1 MWWYYMQVKD
11 FPKIESPFV
20 RKEINNEYV
29 VTSEINPGYEWVLE
43 GKEDE
48 VVCMEKLDGT
58 DVSIVIENKKIV
70 GIYNRLNKIELFG
83 KGTRNIIE
91 GLLESKDRG
100 FLDLQDGQHFGEL
113 IGEKINGN
121 PYNLQSNL
129 WIPFMTYGMNSLVY
143 KSWHKYSKSFE
154 NLKDWFFKPIDE
166 GGIFSL
172 LMRKRDIKQKPEG
185 IVFHNLKT
193 GQMSKLRLDMF
204 QEFQG
209 KRHKD
214 FNI

>member
-1 MWWYYMQVKD
+1 MQIRD
-11 FPKIESPFV
+11 FPKIESPFI
-20 RKEINNEYV
+20 RKLNEKNEYL
-29 VTSEINPGYEWVLE
+29 VTPEINPGYEWVLE

-48 VVCMEKLDGT
+48 VACMEKFDGT
-58 DVSIVIENKKIV
+58 DVSVIVENSKILA
-70 GIYNRLNKIELFG
+70 IYNRLNKIELFE

-100 FLDLQDGQHFGEL
+100 FLDLPDGQHFGEL

-121 PYNLQSNL
+121 PYNLQGNL

-143 KSWHKYSKSFE
+143 KSWHKYPKSFDGIRE
-154 NLKDWFFKPIDE
+154 WFFKPIEE

-172 LMRKRDIKQKPEG
+172 FMRKKDVKQKPEG
-185 IVFHNLKT
+185 VVFHNLKT

-204 QEFQG
+204 SEWKG
-209 KRHKD
+209 ARHKG
-214 FNI
+214 